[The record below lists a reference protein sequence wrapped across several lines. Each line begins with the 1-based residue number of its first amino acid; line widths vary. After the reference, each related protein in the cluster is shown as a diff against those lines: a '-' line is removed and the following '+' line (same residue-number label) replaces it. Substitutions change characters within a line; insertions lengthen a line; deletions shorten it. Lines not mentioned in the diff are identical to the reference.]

1 MLFYYLVR
9 AHHIDGIRRT
19 MISDDGKNIKERYSV
34 SIQYL
39 LISPTLVGDL
49 VAIAAL
55 LPSNERVNFI
65 YHFIIHGI
73 PQFCYPEL
81 LWQIMDN
88 EVIKDIDIAQ
98 LNVED
103 GYNLATLFREVYLLC
118 KHQWIKCALEDT
130 DRVLQSCI
138 ACYDHCY
145 QLDKTHRDTRN
156 MLKAMLTEQI
166 TMYACT
172 GHPEKI
178 QETFLLINKI

>member
-1 MLFYYLVR
+1 
-9 AHHIDGIRRT
+9 
-19 MISDDGKNIKERYSV
+19 
-34 SIQYL
+34 
-39 LISPTLVGDL
+39 
-49 VAIAAL
+49 
-55 LPSNERVNFI
+55 
-65 YHFIIHGI
+65 
-73 PQFCYPEL
+73 
-81 LWQIMDN
+81 MDN